1 THLLP
6 EWGLQLLD
14 SIVIFTLTVFIH
26 SLLLGYRIIRRH
38 NCSWRTYQRSK
49 DPVPLIFFIPFS
61 TSAALLLKPH
71 IVAAL
76 S

>member
-1 THLLP
+1 MLA
-6 EWGLQLLD
+6 
-14 SIVIFTLTVFIH
+14 SIVIFTLIVFIQ
-26 SLLLGYRIIRRH
+26 SLLLGYRIIRHH
-38 NCSWRTYQRSK
+38 NCSWRTFQRSK